1 MKDYNDLINKV
12 QDSYNKTYTEFQIK
26 DIREYLEKR
35 NFPIAALDNLYDLIT
50 EQEVYFPKKAKF
62 REIIDEAL
70 QTGSVS
76 ISGGLHPESPYQ
88 QLTYAKDW
96 PPERIIEKCK
106 KIRRKQ
112 DQVGTDKL
120 YSWEISFLAIWE
132 SLCDVKPKH
141 LTIAKEKIIAHG
153 AIGGVVDLSDLTVYY
168 KPIDREEPERM
179 NKTANIKTVLGEM

>member
-88 QLTYAKDW
+88 QLYRAQDW
-96 PPERIIEKCK
+96 SVEKIIKNCK
-106 KIRRKQ
+106 AIRNKQ

-120 YSWEISFLAIWE
+120 YSWEISFLVIWE
-132 SLCDVKPKH
+132 SLCDVKPEH
-141 LTIAKEKIIAHG
+141 LSIAKNRIIAHG
-153 AIGGVVDLSDLTVYY
+153 EKGGVVDLSDLTIYHEPVN
-168 KPIDREEPERM
+168 RENFERI
-179 NKTANIKTVLGEM
+179 NKTANIKTVLEEI

>member
-1 MKDYNDLINKV
+1 MKTYGDLLDRIQEYYNKSYNKV
-12 QDSYNKTYTEFQIK
+12 QSEDIQKYLTE
-26 DIREYLEKR
+26 R
-35 NFPIAALDNLYDLIT
+35 NFPISALRNLYDLIT
-50 EQEVYFPKKAKF
+50 QKSSFLPKIDKF
-62 REIIDEAL
+62 KDIIDEAL
-70 QTGSVS
+70 QSGSVS

-120 YSWEISFLAIWE
+120 YSYEISFLAIWE

-179 NKTANIKTVLGEM
+179 NKTANIKTVLEEI

>member
-76 ISGGLHPESPYQ
+76 ITGGLHPESPYQ
-88 QLTYAKDW
+88 QLYRAQDW
-96 PPERIIEKCK
+96 SVEKIINNCK
-106 KIRRKQ
+106 KIRSKQ

-120 YSWEISFLAIWE
+120 YSYEISFLVIWE
-132 SLCDVKPKH
+132 GLCDVKPEH
-141 LTIAKEKIIAHG
+141 LSIAKKRIIAHG
-153 AIGGVVDLSDLTVYY
+153 EKGGVVDLSDLTIYY
-168 KPIDREEPERM
+168 KPVNREEPERI
-179 NKTANIKTVLGEM
+179 NKTANIKTVLEEI